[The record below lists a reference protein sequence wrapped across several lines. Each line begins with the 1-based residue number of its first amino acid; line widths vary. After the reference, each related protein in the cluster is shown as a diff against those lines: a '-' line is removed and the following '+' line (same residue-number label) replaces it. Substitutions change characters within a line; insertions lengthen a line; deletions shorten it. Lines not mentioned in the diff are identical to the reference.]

1 MGKNNKG
8 SRRGQN
14 VKSAKSQTSAA
25 ALYDKLKNKKVK
37 DKLSFAFSRTLAL
50 MVACIVISL
59 IGLIFISNRL
69 RTFYQVSYHNVT
81 LASQS
86 QSNLQEGGK
95 NMLHACLVTEDEATE
110 EKLNA
115 AKANFEN
122 MTTLL
127 TELKS
132 SSAADPALF
141 DTILKDMER
150 LNTLFKPFETFCRLH
165 NPQSAYGVY
174 NSQYLDIFNEMEQ
187 GIATIEQVEDEN
199 AVHMYRVANVIK
211 YCCIILEILLGAVS
225 VFFGVNL
232 SRFLADMLND
242 SISELRESALE
253 MTKGNFDINIAYESS
268 DELGE
273 LADAMRH
280 MISETR
286 LIISDTSEM
295 LEEMAANN
303 FNIHAKMEDR
313 YVGIYENLML
323 SIRELNHRLNDTLQN
338 ISEASGQV
346 SSGALQL
353 AQNAQALAAGA
364 TDQASAIDELTTT
377 IESVANMAAES
388 AENQETAA
396 RNVSEVA
403 REAARGREEII
414 RLLDAM
420 EKISSTSKEI
430 ENITVSIEE
439 IASQTNLLSLNAS
452 IEAARAGESGR
463 GFAVVADQIGKL
475 AADSAQSAVN
485 TRDLIAKS
493 LAEIAN
499 GNAITQNTAAVL
511 EEVLNSMNQVQEIVK
526 NASAAS
532 QTQAEMIKEISENIE
547 KISSVVEAN
556 SASAEQNSATSQELT
571 SQSDSMSSMIA
582 EFHLRQ

>member
-1 MGKNNKG
+1 MAEKNRNDRKG
-8 SRRGQN
+8 S
-14 VKSAKSQTSAA
+14 AQTSAA
-25 ALYDKLKNKKVK
+25 ALYEKLKDKKVK

-50 MVACIVISL
+50 MIVCIVISL

-95 NMLHACLVTEDEATE
+95 NMLHACLVTEDEETE
-110 EKLNA
+110 AKLSA
-115 AKANFEN
+115 AKANFET

-127 TELKS
+127 TELKD

-141 DTILKDMER
+141 DTVLEDMER
-150 LNTLFKPFETFCRLH
+150 LNTLFKPFETFCRIH

-174 NSQYLDIFNEMEQ
+174 NAQYLDIFDEMEQ
-187 GIATIEQVEDEN
+187 GIASIEQVEDAN
-199 AVHMYRVANVIK
+199 AVRMYRVANVIK

-225 VFFGVNL
+225 VFFGINL
-232 SRFLADMLND
+232 SKFLAGMLND
-242 SISELRESALE
+242 SISELKESALE
-253 MTKGNFDINIAYESS
+253 MTKGNFDINITYESA

-280 MISETR
+280 MTAETR

-295 LEEMAANN
+295 LEEMAGNN
-303 FNIHAKMEDR
+303 FNIHAKMEER

-323 SIRELNHRLNDTLQN
+323 SIRKLNHRLNDTLQN

-364 TDQASAIDELTTT
+364 TDQANAIEELTST
-377 IESVANMAAES
+377 IENVTNMATES
-388 AENQETAA
+388 AQNQETAA

-403 REAARGREEII
+403 REAARSREEITK
-414 RLLDAM
+414 LLDAM

-485 TRDLIAKS
+485 TRELIAKS
-493 LAEIAN
+493 LTEIAN
-499 GNAITQNTAAVL
+499 GNAITKNTAAVL
-511 EEVLNSMNQVQEIVK
+511 EEVLNSMNRVQEIVK
-526 NASAAS
+526 NASEAS
-532 QTQAEMIKEISENIE
+532 QTQAGMMREITENIE
-547 KISSVVEAN
+547 KISSVVESN

-571 SQSDSMSSMIA
+571 SQSDSMNSMIA

>member
-1 MGKNNKG
+1 MSKSNKRG
-8 SRRGQN
+8 SG
-14 VKSAKSQTSAA
+14 QTSAA
-25 ALYDKLKNKKVK
+25 ALYDKLKGKKVK
-37 DKLSFAFSRTLAL
+37 DKLNFAFSRTLVL
-50 MVACIVISL
+50 MVVCIVISL
-59 IGLIFISNRL
+59 VGLIFLSNRL
-69 RTFYQVSYHNVT
+69 RTFYQVSYHNVK

-95 NMLHACLVTEDEATE
+95 NMIHACLVTEDEETE
-110 EKLNA
+110 AKLNA
-115 AKANFEN
+115 AKDNFAN
-122 MTTLL
+122 MTALL
-127 TELKS
+127 TELKD

-141 DTILKDMER
+141 DTVIEDMER
-150 LNTLFKPFETFCRLH
+150 LNTLFKPFETFCRIH

-174 NSQYLDIFNEMEQ
+174 NSQYLEIFEEMEQ

-199 AVHMYRVANVIK
+199 AVRMYRMANIIK
-211 YCCIILEILLGAVS
+211 YCCIILEILLGAIS
-225 VFFGVNL
+225 VFFGINL
-232 SRFLADMLND
+232 SKFLADMLND
-242 SISELRESALE
+242 SISELKGSALE
-253 MTKGNFDINIAYESS
+253 MTKGNFDIQIAYEST

-280 MISETR
+280 MCAETR

-295 LEEMAANN
+295 LEQMADNN
-303 FNIHAKMEDR
+303 FNIHAKMEER

-323 SIRELNHRLNDTLQN
+323 SIRKLNYRLNDTLHN
-338 ISEASGQV
+338 ISQASGQV

-353 AQNAQALAAGA
+353 AQNAQSLAAGA
-364 TDQASAIDELTTT
+364 TDQANAIEDLTST
-377 IESVANMAAES
+377 IENVTNMAAES
-388 AENQETAA
+388 ARNQETAA
-396 RNVSEVA
+396 KNVDLVA
-403 REAARGREEII
+403 QEAAKSREEISK
-414 RLLDAM
+414 LLDAM

-499 GNAITQNTAAVL
+499 GNAITKNTAAVL
-511 EEVLNSMNQVQEIVK
+511 EEVLNSMNKVQEIVSS
-526 NASAAS
+526 ASEAS
-532 QTQAEMIKEISENIE
+532 QTQADMMKTIVQNIE
-547 KISSVVEAN
+547 KISSVVESN

-571 SQSDSMSSMIA
+571 SQSESMNSMIA
-582 EFHLRQ
+582 EFRLRQ